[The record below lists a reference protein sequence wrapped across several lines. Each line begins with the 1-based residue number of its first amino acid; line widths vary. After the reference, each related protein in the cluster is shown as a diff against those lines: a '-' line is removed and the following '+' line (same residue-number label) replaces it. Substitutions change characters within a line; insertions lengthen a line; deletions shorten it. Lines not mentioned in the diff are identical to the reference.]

1 MALLRQEHLF
11 ISGLMETDLVE
22 LTNHYL
28 PAFDLI
34 DHCENVF
41 EEFLFTKAYIG
52 AVYAC
57 LGQQLFVPPSVLLDA
72 LDFRCEQTNVQIGSI
87 NDILKDTCSHLGHPK
102 MSQEDEQKVIPRKRR
117 RQLST
122 VSTCSVSSNA
132 SHSTASIDIGSPSKQ
147 LEMRDIPSSTGR
159 SSGEETLVQSEH
171 NISSQKTTTMLED
184 CRNQL
189 DDFRAAFEQLLRR
202 HNFHRISGLSDYFFY
217 WPQQQQEHS
226 LSTFNLPSF
235 EDYIQSS
242 LSCPA

>member
-1 MALLRQEHLF
+1 
-11 ISGLMETDLVE
+11 METDLVE

-72 LDFRCEQTNVQIGSI
+72 LDFRCEQTNVQIGPI
-87 NDILKDTCSHLGHPK
+87 NDILKDTCSHLDHPK
-102 MSQEDEQKVIPRKRR
+102 TAQENEQKSRPAKRR

-122 VSTCSVSSNA
+122 ASTCSATSDA
-132 SHSTASIDIGSPSKQ
+132 SFSTASIDIGGSPSKQ
-147 LEMRDIPSSTGR
+147 LQVRDIPSSTGTGR
-159 SSGEETLVQSEH
+159 SSGEETLVMGDH
-171 NISSQKTTTMLED
+171 NISSDQKATSTMED

-202 HNFHRISGLSDYFFY
+202 HNFHRIPGLSDYFFY
-217 WPQQQQEHS
+217 WPQQQEQHS

-235 EDYIQSS
+235 EEYIQSS
-242 LSCPA
+242 PLSFF